1 MEQQL
6 PAPIVWRKDKIGFE
20 PPQNIWMQQA
30 QVKDMV
36 HEGKKKLVNQGILK
50 PSTPEDSVVATTAH
64 AADNF
69 DWRYLSA
76 STLFQ

>member
-1 MEQQL
+1 MEHQL
-6 PAPIVWRKDKIGFE
+6 PNSIVWRKDKIGFE
-20 PPQNIWMQQA
+20 PPQKLWMQQA

-36 HEGKKKLVNQGILK
+36 HEGKEKLVKQGILK
-50 PSTPEDSVVATTAH
+50 PATLEDSVVASSAH
-64 AADNF
+64 AAENF